1 MSRKKNDSLISSAVD
16 FMAELKHGNYY
27 ERKKRESQLAKF
39 GFKFKVY
46 AVGFLCIVLFYGC
59 GSIAASIVSP
69 SKSEEPTSSA
79 AEKASPDVGGGG
91 KNAVVN
97 DSVVVDSTAMGG
109 DSLAVDSTVVDSTE
123 EKIPSR
129 GVFIDPRDGHEYPWA
144 EIGDL
149 VWMTRN
155 MDYGTMIALEA
166 VAQTGG
172 RISGNSK
179 HCYEALCALFG
190 GLYSWEHA
198 QSVCPKGW
206 HLPSREE
213 YEQLVQYAAERCK
226 DGECD
231 AVKSLK
237 SGNEWNSP
245 GTDET
250 GFSALGG
257 GKCAIKDGD
266 VSCSMRKSAGHWWT
280 SSSVE
285 DQGVAMRITGQVAF
299 PVQDKRYA
307 YYSVRC
313 VEDY

>member
-1 MSRKKNDSLISSAVD
+1 MEKDYIFKLLRVVLAISVAKPIVVAVYGLATCCGELRTETVATQETPVATIQQVTATELTLPKEVED
-16 FMAELKHGNYY
+16 AE
-27 ERKKRESQLAKF
+27 EVSESE
-39 GFKFKVY
+39 
-46 AVGFLCIVLFYGC
+46 
-59 GSIAASIVSP
+59 P
-69 SKSEEPTSSA
+69 SFE
-79 AEKASPDVGGGG
+79 G
-91 KNAVVN
+91 
-97 DSVVVDSTAMGG
+97 DSTAAGSVEG
-109 DSLAVDSTVVDSTE
+109 KA
-123 EKIPSR
+123 PSH
-129 GVFIDPRDGHEYPWA
+129 GVFIDPRDGQEYPWA

-166 VAQTGG
+166 VTQTGG

-179 HCYEALCALFG
+179 HCYEALCVLFG

-213 YEQLVQYAAERCK
+213 YEQLVQYATERCK
-226 DGECD
+226 SGECD

-237 SGNEWNSP
+237 SGNEWSSP

-257 GKCAIKDGD
+257 GKCAIKDGE

-285 DQGVAMRITGQVAF
+285 NQGVAMRITGQIAF
-299 PVQDKRYA
+299 PVQDKQNA